1 MAETVLH
8 RHPVRGALWG
18 LVFGIG
24 VSLLLMVF
32 SIVPLSIP
40 NLIIYTAI
48 VLVLSVLWSFFA
60 PAKKPAGAAPMEST
74 PPPAP
79 MSEG

>member
-18 LVFGIG
+18 LVFGVG
-24 VSLLLMVF
+24 GTLLLMVF

-40 NLIIYTAI
+40 NLIISTAI
-48 VLVLSVLWSFFA
+48 FVVVSVAWSVFA
-60 PAKKPAGAAPMEST
+60 PPKKPSGPPPAAQTP

-79 MSEG
+79 AEG

>member
-18 LVFGIG
+18 LVFGVG
-24 VSLLLMVF
+24 VTLLLMVF

-40 NLIIYTAI
+40 NLIISTAI
-48 VLVLSVLWSFFA
+48 IVAVSIAWSLFA
-60 PAKKPAGAAPMEST
+60 PAKKPVG
-74 PPPAP
+74 PPPADHAP
-79 MSEG
+79 PTAAPSEG